1 MESSKKEF
9 ELNYVLI
16 FIKIYKGDV
25 RIRLEYQPKLILYVR
40 IFNQNR
46 FKSNICKH
54 DFKDLFGIDY
64 LYKICNSEE
73 KYTT

>member
-25 RIRLEYQPKLILYVR
+25 RIRLEY
-40 IFNQNR
+40 
-46 FKSNICKH
+46 
-54 DFKDLFGIDY
+54 
-64 LYKICNSEE
+64 
-73 KYTT
+73 